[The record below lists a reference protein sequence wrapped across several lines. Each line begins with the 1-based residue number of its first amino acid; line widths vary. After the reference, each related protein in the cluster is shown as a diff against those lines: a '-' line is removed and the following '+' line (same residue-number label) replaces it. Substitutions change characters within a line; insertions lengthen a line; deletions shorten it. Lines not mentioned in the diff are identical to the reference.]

1 MEFVL
6 EFSSD
11 FFRDLKPDNML
22 ISDEGHIKL
31 TDFGLSKVK
40 LNRGKSSSASFRSDE
55 IPQLLMCSLSVPEL
69 NLTDILTTPSLAKP
83 KKDYFRTPGQVL
95 SLISS
100 LGFVSEFVQ
109 ADATFYMFWWKQF
122 LHIIISYAEHTF
134 SPREAPLQH
143 VCCVQSCDLWEDK
156 AKE

>member
-1 MEFVL
+1 
-6 EFSSD
+6 
-11 FFRDLKPDNML
+11 ML

-40 LNRGKSSSASFRSDE
+40 LNRGKSSSVSLKTVE
-55 IPQLLMCSLSVPEL
+55 NPQLLMCCLFMSEL

-109 ADATFYMFWWKQF
+109 PDAPSIFPGGSNF
-122 LHIIISYAEHTF
+122 LI
-134 SPREAPLQH
+134 
-143 VCCVQSCDLWEDK
+143 
-156 AKE
+156 